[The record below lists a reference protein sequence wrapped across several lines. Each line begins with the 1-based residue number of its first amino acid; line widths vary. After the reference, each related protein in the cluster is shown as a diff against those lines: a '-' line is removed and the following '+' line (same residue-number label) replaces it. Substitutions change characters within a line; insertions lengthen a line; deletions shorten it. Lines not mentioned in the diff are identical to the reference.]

1 MTLAL
6 DVGHSLLA
14 LLAEPKGN
22 SQEVEHAKRAALAI
36 DWLTIGLRLGERSER
51 GATQQS
57 HPASRIV
64 KVRTLTAL
72 EVRCGTLT

>member
-14 LLAEPKGN
+14 HFAEPNGN

-51 GATQQS
+51 GATQQP

-64 KVRTLTAL
+64 KVRTLAAQ
-72 EVRCGTLT
+72 ESYRGTLT